1 MKKFIYNDEEYNLVV
16 RSYADNDRLC
26 LMLENEDG
34 YCAIT
39 TNISPL
45 PTKNK
50 EYVFINDL
58 CKHSGLEE
66 LLINEGILTR
76 IDAIPFNY
84 EVLDFVKVDLD
95 KIKEYDPNGFKE
107 FLSYQEKNKSNFN
120 EIIDENKIK
129 DFIGKDNYVIVID
142 DDTTILIDK
151 KDVPSYIVSRNK
163 DLLMYDTDGEF
174 LLTTIGC
181 FLDKIDYDYRKEII
195 DELVDLQFGKIKPN
209 NINYINSSLAEIIKN
224 KDHFDNNKSIKI

>member
-26 LMLENEDG
+26 LMLENGEG

-45 PTKNK
+45 PTKNI

-66 LLINEGILTR
+66 LLINEGFLTR

-95 KIKEYDPNGFKE
+95 KIKEYDPKGFEKI
-107 FLSYQEKNKSNFN
+107 LSYQEKNKTNFN
-120 EIIDENKIK
+120 EIIDENKIR
-129 DFIGKDNYVIVID
+129 DFINKDDHVLVID
-142 DDTTILIDK
+142 DNKSILIDK

-163 DLLMYDTDGEF
+163 DLLMYDANGEF
-174 LLTTIGC
+174 LLTTLGC
-181 FLDKIDYDYRKEII
+181 FLDKIDYGYRKDII
-195 DELVDLQFGKIKPN
+195 DELVDLQFGNKMPN
-209 NINYINSSLAEIIKN
+209 NIDYVNSSLGDLIRNKN
-224 KDHFDNNKSIKI
+224 HFDINKNINI

>member
-26 LMLENEDG
+26 LMLENEEG

-39 TNISPL
+39 TNILPL
-45 PTKNK
+45 PTKNI

-66 LLINEGILTR
+66 LLINEGFLTR

-95 KIKEYDPNGFKE
+95 KIKEYDPDGFKE
-107 FLSYQEKNKSNFN
+107 FLS
-120 EIIDENKIK
+120 
-129 DFIGKDNYVIVID
+129 
-142 DDTTILIDK
+142 
-151 KDVPSYIVSRNK
+151 
-163 DLLMYDTDGEF
+163 
-174 LLTTIGC
+174 
-181 FLDKIDYDYRKEII
+181 
-195 DELVDLQFGKIKPN
+195 
-209 NINYINSSLAEIIKN
+209 
-224 KDHFDNNKSIKI
+224 